1 MSRILV
7 LNHFA
12 APPSAPGG
20 TRHVELFGRL
30 EGHQTT
36 ILASNRSML
45 TGQAVSS
52 YGDMYRTVWTT
63 PVSPRSM
70 SRILNWISYAVNSF
84 VRGLRLGRLDIVYG
98 SSPHLLA
105 PLSGWAIARLRRAA
119 FILEVRDLW
128 PQILHEMGGV
138 PKTSLIYRLLE
149 HLEKLLYN
157 KADAIVVMSEGVRDE
172 LSRRG
177 YRDKIVYIPNGADPA
192 DMAAPAPRDNLR
204 QRFGFTTLTGV
215 YAGAHGK
222 ANGLDLLIDALAKS
236 GLRPA
241 DLQVVLV
248 GSGTEKERLRTLAHE
263 TLPEGSIRFDDPI
276 PKTEIPALLG
286 AADFG
291 LHVLADVELFR
302 YGVSPN
308 KLFDYMAAGLPSITN
323 TGGDVGRLI
332 ESTGAGVSVAPNG
345 LAAGLQRMVAATDDE
360 RQQWGDHG
368 KVYIAAN
375 QSRTAMAQR
384 LQALFERVESR
395 RHR

>member
-1 MSRILV
+1 VSRILV

-45 TGQAVSS
+45 TGQTVAS
-52 YGDMYRTVWTT
+52 YGDVYRTVWTT
-63 PVSPRSM
+63 PVNRRSI
-70 SRILNWISYAVNSF
+70 SRILNWLSYAVNSF

-128 PQILHEMGGV
+128 PQILHEMGGM

-149 HLEKLLYN
+149 HLEKFLYSR
-157 KADAIVVMSEGVRDE
+157 ADAIVVMSEGVRAE
-172 LSRRG
+172 LTGRG
-177 YRDKIVYIPNGADPA
+177 YGDKIVYVPNGADPA
-192 DMAAPAPRDNLR
+192 DMAAPAPRDELR
-204 QRFGFTTLTGV
+204 RRFGFTTLTGV
-215 YAGAHGK
+215 YAGAHGR
-222 ANGLDLLIDALAKS
+222 ANGLDLLIAAIARSGLQPDAL
-236 GLRPA
+236 
-241 DLQVVLV
+241 QIVLV
-248 GSGTEKERLRTLAHE
+248 GSGTEKELLKKLAHDK
-263 TLPEGSIRFDDPI
+263 LPEGSIRFDDPI

-323 TGGDVGRLI
+323 TGGDVGRLVD
-332 ESTGAGVSVAPNG
+332 STGAGISVDPDH
-345 LAAGLQRMVAATDDE
+345 LAEGLQRMVSASHDE
-360 RQQWGDHG
+360 RQQWGDRG
-368 KVYIAAN
+368 KDYIAAN

-384 LQALFERVESR
+384 LQELFERVEVR